1 MAEVDRF
8 KLPEVNIDTLLEKLT
23 YILSQRSN
31 GEYENDVVESSKL
44 LLSAYWTAKNSVDD
58 PEGDTFFKHLHVI
71 WNVHKPEVLA
81 IILEDMIANGNSKTE
96 KYLSERDEDIRSKIN
111 SEKLEAD
118 LVKSG
123 RIIKHKT
130 MFSGEM
136 SPVKHY
142 FRLEDL
148 ELIKDYIYTLTLKK
162 YGLTEIDGY
171 VFKGDLDTLYEKY
184 VKATKSKNY
193 GKLLSYI
200 RCAQYIEAY
209 IINEMD
215 CKLSTPQETIER
227 IKESLDNDKYLS
239 TEELADIV
247 VEKIP
252 ISDVPKVSAYIEKIT
267 GAYNKV
273 KDKCSRLK
281 DRYVRLKTT
290 SKKRNKISSVHSRVT
305 MAEVY
310 RIYELLS
317 PDEKDNIP
325 GSFIDTLVYYGD
337 FDSVKP
343 FHSKKE
349 ALKYNLSDKAWYL
362 IMYMCTCNR

>member
-8 KLPEVNIDTLLEKLT
+8 KLPEVNIDTLEEKLD

-31 GEYENDVVESSKL
+31 GEYEAAVVESSKE
-44 LLSAYWTAKNSVDD
+44 LLSAYWESKNSTD
-58 PEGDTFFKHLHVI
+58 ESENDTFFKHLHVI
-71 WNVHKPEVLA
+71 WNMHKPEVLA
-81 IILEDMIANGNSKTE
+81 VILEDMISNGNSKTE
-96 KYLSERDEDIRSKIN
+96 KYLSERDEEIRSMIS

-136 SPVKHY
+136 SPTKHY
-142 FRLEDL
+142 FRLDDL

-162 YGLTEIDGY
+162 YGLTDIDGY
-171 VFKGDLDTLYEKY
+171 TFKGDLDTLYEKY
-184 VKATKSKNY
+184 VKATKTKNY

-200 RCAQYIEAY
+200 KCAQYVEAY
-209 IINEMD
+209 IINEMNNN
-215 CKLSTPQETIER
+215 LSTPQETLDK
-227 IKESLDNDKYLS
+227 IKESLDNDQYIS
-239 TEELADIV
+239 TDELTDIV

-252 ISDVPKVSAYIEKIT
+252 ITDVPKASAYIEKIT
-267 GAYNKV
+267 SAYNKV
-273 KDKCSRLK
+273 KDKYSRLK
-281 DRYVRLKTT
+281 DRYLRLKTT
-290 SKKRNKISSVHSRVT
+290 TRRRSKIASVHSRVT

-310 RIYELLS
+310 RIYEMLS
-317 PDEKDNIP
+317 PEEKDNIP